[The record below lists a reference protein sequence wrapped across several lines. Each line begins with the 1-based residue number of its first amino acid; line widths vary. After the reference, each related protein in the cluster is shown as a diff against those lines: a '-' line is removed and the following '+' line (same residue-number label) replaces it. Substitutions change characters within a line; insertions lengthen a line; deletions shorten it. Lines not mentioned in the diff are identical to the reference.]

1 MLPIVIAMIVILA
14 LAAAIVAYVAF
25 PHRGNDL
32 PAAPWVGNALKRGVA
47 AMPVLS
53 EPEDTVKR
61 R

>member
-1 MLPIVIAMIVILA
+1 MLPIVITMIVIVA
-14 LAAAIVAYVAF
+14 LAAVIVAYVAF

-47 AMPVLS
+47 AMPTLG

>member
-1 MLPIVIAMIVILA
+1 MLPIVITMIVIVA
-14 LAAAIVAYVAF
+14 LAAGIVAYVAF

-32 PAAPWVGNALKRGVA
+32 PAVPWVGKALKRGVA
-47 AMPVLS
+47 AMPTLD